1 MVGPNYG
8 GNSEGC
14 GEESVPLMGQAD
26 VAILVLRGYPR
37 SSRTRLVIHEARLD
51 ISCTQGAVSNPY
63 RRYHPVNVELVES
76 CLQHANGAKALF
88 PR

>member
-8 GNSEGC
+8 GGSEGC
-14 GEESVPLMGQAD
+14 GEEYVPQMGQPD

-37 SSRTRLVIHEARLD
+37 SSRTRLVIHEARLGIAPVQVAD
-51 ISCTQGAVSNPY
+51 SALSAAH
-63 RRYHPVNVELVES
+63 HPVNVELVAS